1 MAAELLSALEVL
13 RHRAEARAILFL
25 NYPDEYATF
34 EEATADLFKWA
45 LAKGLTDQIG
55 AAGVFDTI
63 DSAFQKVFAD
73 G

>member
-25 NYPDEYATF
+25 NWNEYASF

-45 LAKGLTDQIG
+45 LANGLTEQIG

-63 DSAFQKVFAD
+63 DSAFEKVFAD

>member
-1 MAAELLSALEVL
+1 MAAAGTLTALEVL
-13 RHRAEARAILFL
+13 QHRAEARAILFL
-25 NYPDEYATF
+25 NCDEYESF

-55 AAGVFDTI
+55 AAGVFDVI
-63 DSAFQKVFAD
+63 DVAFQKVYAH